1 MSSIE
6 FKIGYSDVGG
16 IYIGKNVQSDFHK
29 HYAITVLLS
38 LGDAFIITSSDKDR
52 IDCKAVIIQKN
63 ISYNLQTS
71 PSDYV
76 VFIHIVPYS
85 ANGIKLSDS
94 TTSIKCLDIAP
105 FKIVVNE
112 FQNWFKSNENDT
124 EKVEVLLNKVSSI
137 PDSKNTEKVVIDPRI
152 MKGLQLIK
160 ESDNEKLPIQEI
172 ASAVNLSKSH
182 FANLFKRETEIPFR
196 KFVLYNKLI
205 KAIQAMYEQNNLTNA
220 TFIGGFSDQPHFTRT
235 FKNAFGINP
244 SSSRK

>member
-1 MSSIE
+1 MGNKE
-6 FKIGYSDVGG
+6 FKIGYSEIGG

-38 LGDAFIITSSDKDR
+38 FGEPFIITTKEQD
-52 IDCKAVIIQKN
+52 ITNCQVAIIQKN

-71 PSDYV
+71 TNDYV

-85 ANGIKLSDS
+85 ANGIRLSDK
-94 TTSIKCLDIAP
+94 TNAIKKLDIEP
-105 FKIVVNE
+105 FNNVLEEFKKWFNSSEKEENRVESLLDKI
-112 FQNWFKSNENDT
+112 
-124 EKVEVLLNKVSSI
+124 SSI
-137 PDSKNTEKVVIDPRI
+137 PNIKHTEKVVIDERI
-152 MKGLQLIK
+152 LKSLQLIK
-160 ESDNEKLPIQEI
+160 ESDTEKLPIQEI

-205 KAIQAMYEQNNLTNA
+205 KAIQAMYEQNNLTHA